1 MNEQVNQEPKRSR
14 GRPRAGAQDIDTS
27 VGKDALIDATID
39 LLRTMPPSAITPVV
53 VARSTGVHPSLIR
66 YYFHNRATLLVAVA
80 EKLTQRFAAQFEA
93 SAQSE
98 GTAEER
104 LCARI
109 STLIDLNST
118 YPFFHQL
125 FATEIA
131 GSEDPAARAMITQ
144 FTNRGTAAYGS
155 ILRAGLGEGAFRGM
169 DPSLLY
175 VAVVGMSEFFVSAR
189 RQLEVAAGVSLDEAE
204 LREAY
209 KAFVCD
215 LVLNGARVRKTD

>member
-1 MNEQVNQEPKRSR
+1 L
-14 GRPRAGAQDIDTS
+14 
-27 VGKDALIDATID
+27 KD
-39 LLRTMPPSAITPVV
+39 MPPSAITPVL
-53 VARSTGVHPSLIR
+53 VARTMGVHPSLIR
-66 YYFHNRATLLVAVA
+66 YYFRNRATLLVAVA
-80 EKLTQRFAAQFEA
+80 EKLVERFAAQFEQ
-93 SAQSE
+93 SALSE
-98 GTAEER
+98 GSPESR

-109 STLIDLNST
+109 HTLIDLNAT

-131 GSEDPAARAMITQ
+131 GSEDPSAKAMITQ
-144 FTNRGTAAYGS
+144 FTNRGTATYGAF
-155 ILRAGLGEGAFRGM
+155 LRAGLADGSFRGM

-189 RQLEVAAGVSLDEAE
+189 RQMEIAQGVVVNETE

-215 LVLNGARVRKTD
+215 LVLNGVRARKVV